1 VSEAITLAPLVAWP
15 VIAALAASAALLAG
29 FALLRRS
36 RGALLRALALAVLL
50 AALLEPHLIRE
61 KREAQPDLAVVV
73 VDATPSQSVGNRTAA
88 TADALARLRDKL
100 AALPDLETRVITIG
114 GAPAEAATRLF
125 AALEKEGLQDDA
137 RRLAGLVLLTDGQ
150 VHDAPGAD
158 LPRWLQAPVHV
169 LLTGAPGE
177 RDRRLV
183 IEHAPAYGLVGRT
196 VEIAFRVDD
205 LGPRSPAVAAAPV
218 TGSVRSDGVPAGSV
232 SVMPGQSQVLP
243 ITLDHAGTVAVELSA
258 AAAEDEVSLRN
269 NRAAIVVNAVR
280 ERLKVLL
287 VSGQPHPGARAWRN
301 LLKSD
306 PAVDLVHFTI
316 LRSAE
321 KDEGTPL
328 KELALIAFP
337 VQELFEDRLKDFDL
351 IVFDRF
357 GQRDLLPAAYFDM
370 MAEYVRNGGAMLIA
384 AGPEFADAHGFAD
397 TSLKDILPGL
407 PTGRIVERPFTPQIS
422 EAGRR
427 HPVTQPLAPTAAAG
441 VGAGTAA
448 ASAPAW
454 GRWFR
459 LIEANAPAGATLMT
473 GPDAAPLLVLG
484 RVGEGRIAQV
494 LSDQIWLWARGFEG
508 GGPHAE
514 LTRRLVHWLMRE
526 PALEEERLSAAI
538 SDGRL
543 VVERHSLE
551 ATAAATVEVTLPDE
565 RRLPLP
571 LAESADGLARGSLVA
586 EEPGLYHVSD
596 GTHEAI
602 AVAGRTNAD
611 ETIDLRAT
619 AERLQATAAASGGWL
634 GWLVDGLPDVRRTA
648 IGRDTHGKGWIGL
661 RRTGAEV
668 VRGVTEVPLL
678 PPFAALGLGLALL
691 AAAWWRE
698 GR

>member
-1 VSEAITLAPLVAWP
+1 MSEAITLAPLVAWP
-15 VIAALAASAALLAG
+15 VIAALAACAALLAG

-73 VDATPSQSVGNRTAA
+73 VDATPSQGVGNRTAA
-88 TADALARLRDKL
+88 TAEALARLRDKL
-100 AALPDLETRVITIG
+100 AALPNLETRVITIG

-125 AALEKEGLQDDA
+125 TALEKEGLRDDA
-137 RRLAGLVLLTDGQ
+137 HRLAGLVLLTDGQ

-158 LPRWLQAPVHV
+158 LPPWLQAPVHV
-169 LLTGAPGE
+169 LLTGAPDE

-196 VEIAFRVDD
+196 VEVAFRVDD
-205 LGPRSPAVAAAPV
+205 LGPRSPAAADAPV
-218 TGSVRSDGVPAGSV
+218 TVSVRSDGVPAGSV
-232 SVMPGQSQVLP
+232 NVMPGQSQVLP
-243 ITLDHAGTVAVELSA
+243 ITLGHAGPVAVELSA
-258 AAAEDEVSLRN
+258 APAEDEVSLRD

-337 VQELFEDRLKDFDL
+337 VQELFEDRLNDFDL

-357 GQRDLLPAAYFDM
+357 GQRDLLPAAYFDT

-384 AGPEFADAHGFAD
+384 AGPEFADPQGMAETG
-397 TSLKDILPGL
+397 LKDILPGR
-407 PTGRIVERPFTPQIS
+407 PTGRIVERPFTPQVS

-427 HPVTQPLAPTAAAG
+427 HPVTQSLATTAAPAAG
-441 VGAGTAA
+441 AA
-448 ASAPAW
+448 AAPAPAW

-459 LIEANAPAGATLMT
+459 LIEASAPAGATLIT

-565 RRLPLP
+565 RRLPLA
-571 LAESADGLARGSLVA
+571 LAESADGLARGSLAA
-586 EEPGLYHVSD
+586 EEPGLYHVTD

-668 VRGVTEVPLL
+668 VRGVSEVPLL
-678 PPFAALGLGLALL
+678 PPLAVLGLGLALL

>member
-1 VSEAITLAPLVAWP
+1 VSDTIALAPLVAWP
-15 VIAALAASAALLAG
+15 VIAALAAIATLLAG
-29 FALLRRS
+29 FALLRGA
-36 RGALLRALALAVLL
+36 RGAILRALALVVLL
-50 AALLEPHLIRE
+50 AALLEPRLIRE

-73 VDATPSQSVGNRTAA
+73 VDATASQRVGNRAAA
-88 TADALARLRDKL
+88 TAEALARLQDSL
-100 AALPDLETRVITIG
+100 APLPDLETRVITVG
-114 GAPAEAATRLF
+114 DAPAEAATRPF
-125 AALEKEGLQDDA
+125 AALEKAGLEEDA
-137 RRLAGLVLLTDGQ
+137 HRLAGVVLLTDGQ
-150 VHDAPGAD
+150 VHDAPGPE

-177 RDRRLV
+177 RDRRVV
-183 IEHAPAYGLVGRT
+183 IEQAPAYGLVGRT

-205 LGPRSPAVAAAPV
+205 LGPRPDARSAELGPVAV
-218 TGSVRSDGVPAGSV
+218 SVRSGGAPAGTAR
-232 SVMPGQSQVLP
+232 VMPGLRHVLP
-243 ITLDHAGTVAVELSA
+243 IALNRAGPVAVELSA
-258 AAAEDEVSLRN
+258 AAAEGEVSLRN

-306 PAVDLVHFTI
+306 PAVDLIHFTI

-321 KDEGTPL
+321 NDEGTPL
-328 KELALIAFP
+328 KELALIVFP

-357 GQRDLLPAAYFDM
+357 GLRDILPSVYFDNL
-370 MAEYVRNGGAMLIA
+370 AEYARGGGAMLVA
-384 AGPEFADAHGFAD
+384 SGPELADSQSLAD
-397 TSLKDILPGL
+397 TGLKDVLPAR
-407 PTGRIVERPFTPQIS
+407 PTGRIVVRPFKPQIS

-427 HPVTQPLAPTAAAG
+427 HPVTQPLATTAVPAAPA
-441 VGAGTAA
+441 V
-448 ASAPAW
+448 ASPPAW

-459 LIEANAPAGATLMT
+459 LIEANAPAAVTLMT
-473 GPDAAPLLVLG
+473 GPDEAPLLVLG
-484 RVGEGRIAQV
+484 RVGEGRVAQV

-526 PALEEERLSAAI
+526 PALEEERLSAAV

-543 VVERHSLE
+543 VVERHSLS
-551 ATAAATVEVTLPDE
+551 AAAGSVDVTLPDE
-565 RRLPLP
+565 RRLPLA
-571 LAESADGLARGSLVA
+571 LAESADGIARGSLAA
-586 EEPGLYHVSD
+586 EEPGLYRVTD
-596 GTHEAI
+596 GTREAI
-602 AVAGRTNAD
+602 AVAGRINAD
-611 ETIDLRAT
+611 ETVDLRAT
-619 AERLQATAAASGGWL
+619 PDRLQATAAASGGWL
-634 GWLVDGLPDVRRTA
+634 GWLADGLPDVRRTA

-678 PPFAALGLGLALL
+678 PPLAVLGLGLALL
-691 AAAWWRE
+691 SAAWWRE

>member
-1 VSEAITLAPLVAWP
+1 MNEAITLAPLVAWP

-36 RGALLRALALAVLL
+36 RGALLRALALVVLL

-73 VDATPSQSVGNRTAA
+73 VDATPSQGVGNRTAA
-88 TADALARLRDKL
+88 TAEALARLQDKL

-125 AALEKEGLQDDA
+125 AALEKEGLQDVA
-137 RRLAGLVLLTDGQ
+137 HRLAGLVLLTDGQ

-183 IEHAPAYGLVGRT
+183 IEQAPAYGLVGRT

-218 TGSVRSDGVPAGSV
+218 TVSVRSDGVPAGSV

-243 ITLDHAGTVAVELSA
+243 ITLGHAGPVAVELSA

-337 VQELFEDRLKDFDL
+337 VQELFEDRLNDFDL

-357 GQRDLLPAAYFDM
+357 GQRDLLPVAYFDT

-384 AGPEFADAHGFAD
+384 AGPEFADPHGFAD
-397 TSLKDILPGL
+397 TSLKDILPGR
-407 PTGRIVERPFTPQIS
+407 PTGRIVERPFTPQVS

-427 HPVTQPLAPTAAAG
+427 HPVTQPLAPTAAPG
-441 VGAGTAA
+441 AA
-448 ASAPAW
+448 AAPVPAW

-459 LIEANAPAGATLMT
+459 LIEANAPASATLMT
-473 GPDAAPLLVLG
+473 GRDAAPLLVLG
-484 RVGEGRIAQV
+484 RIGEGRIAQL
-494 LSDQIWLWARGFEG
+494 LSDQIWLWARGFDG

-551 ATAAATVEVTLPDE
+551 ASAAASVEVTLPDE
-565 RRLPLP
+565 RRLPLA
-571 LAESADGLARGSLVA
+571 LAESADGFARGSLVA
-586 EEPGLYHVSD
+586 EEPGLYHISD

-678 PPFAALGLGLALL
+678 PPLAVLGLGLALL

>member
-1 VSEAITLAPLVAWP
+1 MSDTLTLAPLVAWP
-15 VIAALAASAALLAG
+15 VITALAALAALLAG
-29 FALLRRS
+29 FAIVRRA
-36 RGALLRALALAVLL
+36 RGALLRTLALAVLL
-50 AALLEPHLIRE
+50 AALLEPRLIRE
-61 KREAQPDLAVVV
+61 QRERQPDLAVVV

-88 TADALARLRDKL
+88 AAEALAGLQDSL
-100 AALPDLETRVITIG
+100 AAQPNLENRVITIG
-114 GAPAEAATRLF
+114 GGPAETATRLF
-125 AALEKEGLQDDA
+125 SALEKAGLADDA
-137 RRLAGLVLLTDGQ
+137 HRLAGVVLLTDGQ

-177 RDRRLV
+177 RDRRVV

-196 VEIAFRVDD
+196 VDIAFRVDD
-205 LGPRSPAVAAAPV
+205 LGPRPVAGSVDAGPVAV
-218 TGSVRSDGVPAGSV
+218 SVRSDGTAAGTV

-243 ITLDHAGTVAVELSA
+243 VVLAHAGPVAVELSA
-258 AAAEDEVSLRN
+258 AADEGEVSLRN
-269 NRAAIVVNAVR
+269 NRAAIVINAVR

-321 KDEGTPL
+321 KDEGAPL
-328 KELALIAFP
+328 KELALIVFP

-357 GQRDLLPAAYFDM
+357 TQRDILPAAYFDN
-370 MAEYVRNGGAMLIA
+370 MAAYVRNGGAMLIA
-384 AGPEFADAHGFAD
+384 SGPEFADPQGMAETG
-397 TSLKDILPGL
+397 LKDILPAR
-407 PTGRIVERPFTPQIS
+407 PTGRIVERPFTAELS

-427 HPVTQPLAPTAAAG
+427 HPVTQPLATTAAPA
-441 VGAGTAA
+441 T
-448 ASAPAW
+448 APAPGW

-459 LIEANAPAGATLMT
+459 LIEANAPAGVTLMT
-473 GPDAAPLLVLG
+473 GPDAAPLVVLG
-484 RVGEGRIAQV
+484 RVAEGRIAQV
-494 LSDQIWLWARGFEG
+494 LSDQIWLWARGYDG

-526 PALEEERLSAAI
+526 PALEEERLSAAV

-543 VVERHSLE
+543 VVERHSLS
-551 ATAAATVEVTLPDE
+551 ANAATVEVTLPDG
-565 RRLPLP
+565 RRLPLA
-571 LAESADGLARGSLVA
+571 LTEGADGLARGSLA
-586 EEPGLYHVSD
+586 ADEPGLYRVAD
-596 GTHEAI
+596 GSHEAI
-602 AVAGRTNAD
+602 AVAGRINAD

-619 AERLQATAAASGGWL
+619 PDRLQATAAASGGWL
-634 GWLVDGLPDVRRTA
+634 GWLADGLPDVRRTGT
-648 IGRDTHGKGWIGL
+648 GRDTHGKGWLGL

-678 PPFAALGLGLALL
+678 PPLAALGLGLALL